1 MTALEIAQQF
11 LAALVDWSPVWTFQ
25 TFDDKDTKRK
35 DLVSVRAGKIET
47 HFIDLE
53 QLNKDGA
60 GVFVTVNLQTDP
72 KKRNAKNTKCVT
84 ALFVDFDGAALPE
97 SWRLEP
103 TIVLESSAA
112 RYHAY
117 WTVDD
122 MPLEEFEHAQKAL
135 AAIYDGDPKVCDLPR
150 VMRIPGF
157 MHMKGEPFQT
167 RILSINKTLYTR
179 AELQAAYPEIIMPVN
194 TPATRATTKTTATR
208 STGKS
213 YGLAALEAECAL
225 VHAAREGSRNDQLNK
240 SAFALGQLI
249 AGGELEEHIAVQDLE
264 SSGIFAGLP
273 QAEVRQTVA
282 HGIRDG
288 KLEPRT
294 APPSEYAPNARA
306 GIKHNPSDPV
316 TSNQPTAPAPK
327 KKTRGLGFTDY
338 RDEYLEHLTQTDTRV
353 AHLEKN
359 NSWWCYE
366 NGVYKPVQTET
377 MMRWVDTALEEHD
390 LSESILKN
398 VLAKLARVEGIH
410 READELQHHQ
420 LNCANGI
427 LNLHTLELRDH
438 TPDFFSTVQTHALW
452 NPDADCPEFRTFLE
466 FAVPKERDRWVIQQY
481 FGYCLT
487 GLTKYQTALFLIGEG
502 GTGKG
507 TLARILRALLG
518 GENHNSYSVGVS
530 FEALS
535 DGNHHMTELVGR
547 RLAVISEMNRRL
559 DWQTFKRITGEDAVL
574 IDEKYKTTYST
585 RLMCKLLLLA
595 NTMPYLGEDATN
607 ASIIRRLLI
616 IEMNQR
622 PSELDNT
629 LEGRLVAANELSGVL
644 RWAVAGLRS
653 LEAGNGFHVPQNEL
667 NREMVEQSN
676 RVITWLEENCYE
688 AHGLEIAAGD
698 LFANYV
704 EWCRTTNHH
713 AVSSTRFKPDVM
725 AAAKHLGW
733 KPLEHKRTASARSY
747 VGLALHRRLL

>member
-1 MTALEIAQQF
+1 MSLEMAQEFITQF
-11 LAALVDWSPVWTFQ
+11 DLSYKLWTFQ
-25 TFDDKDTKRK
+25 TFDDKETKRR

-47 HFIDLE
+47 HFTDLE
-53 QLNKDGA
+53 RLNKEGA
-60 GVFVTVNLQTDP
+60 GVFLTINLQVDP
-72 KKRNAKNTKCVT
+72 KKRSKANTLTVT

-97 SWRLEP
+97 TWRRTP
-103 TIVLESSAA
+103 KMIIESSPN

-117 WTVDD
+117 WVIDD
-122 MPLEEFEHAQKAL
+122 FPLEEFEHAQKAL
-135 AAIYDGDPKVCDLPR
+135 AEIYGGDPKVCDLPR

-157 MHMKGEPFQT
+157 YHMKGEPFLT
-167 RILSINKTLYTR
+167 RMISSTGVTLTR
-179 AELQAAYPEIIMPVN
+179 DEMQAAYPEIIFPVV
-194 TPATRATTKTTATR
+194 TPAARATSKPTTQ
-208 STGKS
+208 SSGKN

-225 VHAAREGSRNDQLNK
+225 VQAAPIGNGNDQINK

-249 AGGELEEHIAVQDLE
+249 AGGELNEFEVIAALE
-264 SSGIFAGLP
+264 NAVSAWSIPDRSAPATIRSGLA
-273 QAEVRQTVA
+273 A
-282 HGIRDG
+282 G
-288 KLEPRT
+288 KLEPRN
-294 APPSEYAPNARA
+294 APPSEYAAPVAA
-306 GIKHNPSDPV
+306 KIKHDSSNPV
-316 TSNQPTAPAPK
+316 TSNQPVKAKRSAK
-327 KKTRGLGFTDY
+327 GLGFTDY
-338 RDEYLEHLTQTDTRV
+338 RDMYLEHLTETGTRI

-359 NSWWCYE
+359 NSWWVYSG
-366 NGVYKPVQTET
+366 GVYKQIQTET
-377 MMRWVDTALEEHD
+377 MYRWVDTALEEYD
-390 LSESILKN
+390 LGDAILKN
-398 VLAKLARVEGIH
+398 VLSKLSRVDSIH
-410 READELQHHQ
+410 RSIDELQSHE

-427 LNLHTLELRDH
+427 LNLHSLELRDH
-438 TPDFFSTVQTHALW
+438 TPDFFSTVQTNALW
-452 NPDADCPEFRTFLE
+452 DEGADCPAFRGFLE

-518 GENHNSYSVGVS
+518 GESQNSYSVGVS

-535 DGNHHMTELVGR
+535 DGNHHLTELVGR

-616 IEMNQR
+616 VEMNQR
-622 PSELDNT
+622 PNELDNT
-629 LEGRLVAANELSGVL
+629 LEGRLIGSSELSGVL

-676 RVITWLEENCYE
+676 RVITWLEECCYE
-688 AHGLEIAAGD
+688 AHNIEVSAGD
-698 LFANYV
+698 LFANYI
-704 EWCRTTNHH
+704 EWCRATNHH
-713 AVSSTRFKPDVM
+713 AVSSTRFKPDIQ
-725 AAAKHLGW
+725 AAAKHLNW
-733 KPLEHKRTASARSY
+733 QPLEHKRSASARSY
-747 VGLALHRRLL
+747 VGLALHRRLI